1 MGDLQLSGTMPSGHV
16 GTLMPQRMY
25 LVEESRAVLAGV
37 DLGRPTH
44 AAQNPRIGSVALP
57 ARGVLAVGQ
66 AAWVIRDQ
74 EEYERT
80 RAETAPA
87 RGDGARA

>member
-1 MGDLQLSGTMPSGHV
+1 MPSGHV
-16 GTLMPQRMY
+16 GLLMPHRMH
-25 LVEESRAVLAGV
+25 LIEESRAVLAGV

-44 AAQNPRIGSVALP
+44 AAENPRIGDVALP

-66 AAWVIRDQ
+66 GAWAILDQ
-74 EEYERT
+74 QEYERT

-87 RGDGARA
+87 

>member
-1 MGDLQLSGTMPSGHV
+1 MSGVMPSGHT

-25 LVEESRAVLAGV
+25 LVEDSTAVLEGH
-37 DLGRPTH
+37 DLGRPVH
-44 AAQNPRIGSVALP
+44 AAQNPRIGDIALP

-66 AAWVIRDQ
+66 GAWAILDR

-80 RAETAPA
+80 RAETQTT
-87 RGDGARA
+87 R